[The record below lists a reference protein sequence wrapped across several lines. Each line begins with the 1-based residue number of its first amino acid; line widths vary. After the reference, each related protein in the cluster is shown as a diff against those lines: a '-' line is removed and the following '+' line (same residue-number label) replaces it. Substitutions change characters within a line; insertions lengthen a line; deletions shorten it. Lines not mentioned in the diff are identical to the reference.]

1 MDGDTRERIIAAL
14 DGGAESLGSTAEAAA
29 LAGLADLV
37 RLTTLI
43 DELND
48 RAREQLA
55 PRLTV
60 TSHLAQAHEHLVGL
74 RRTLTHA
81 TEMLAYNTASARL
94 CSPRSDRSTRGPRP
108 PSAPH

>member
-1 MDGDTRERIIAAL
+1 MDEATRERIIAAVN
-14 DGGAESLGSTAEAAA
+14 GCAKWPGPTGEAAA
-29 LAGLADLV
+29 LTGLADLV
-37 RLTTLI
+37 SLTTLI

-60 TSHLAQAHEHLVGL
+60 TSHLVQAHEHLVGL

-81 TEMLAYNTASARL
+81 TEMLAYNAAQR
-94 CSPRSDRSTRGPRP
+94 SPLL
-108 PSAPH
+108 AAI

>member
-1 MDGDTRERIIAAL
+1 LTGRGRRERDGRDTRERIIAAL
-14 DGGAESLGSTAEAAA
+14 GGGAESLGSTVEMAA

-37 RLTTLI
+37 MLTTLI

-74 RRTLTHA
+74 LCNVTPA
-81 TEMLAYNTASARL
+81 TEMLAYNTAQR
-94 CSPRSDRSTRGPRP
+94 SPLL
-108 PSAPH
+108 AAL